1 MNEEEIAYLE
11 KALNNDNNENIT
23 NLTFKDVNQKKQIIL
38 EDLQLSNNELKKMLK
53 KLEDYKYIDELPELQ
68 DGRYIRWIN
77 LSNPDNLKLTNGG
90 ILCDIKIE
98 DSVILVLKNNFN
110 NFFCVNMDKS
120 LVFQKFSL
128 QEKVILYALDYV
140 NN

>member
-53 KLEDYKYIDELPELQ
+53 NLEDYKYIDELPELQ

-120 LVFQKFSL
+120 LVFQKLSL

-140 NN
+140 NK

>member
-110 NFFCVNMDKS
+110 KFFCVNMDKS

>member
-23 NLTFKDVNQKKQIIL
+23 NLTFKDVNEKKQIIL
-38 EDLQLSNNELKKMLK
+38 ADLQLSNNELEKMLK

-90 ILCDIKIE
+90 VLCDIKIE

-110 NFFCVNMDKS
+110 KFFCVNMDKS
-120 LVFQKFSL
+120 LDFKNFHFR
-128 QEKVILYALDYV
+128 KR
-140 NN
+140 

>member
-53 KLEDYKYIDELPELQ
+53 NLEDYKYIDELPELQ

-90 ILCDIKIE
+90 VLCDIKIE

-110 NFFCVNMDKS
+110 KFFCVNMDKS

>member
-23 NLTFKDVNQKKQIIL
+23 NLTFKDVNEKKQIIL
-38 EDLQLSNNELKKMLK
+38 ADLQLSNNELEKMLK

-90 ILCDIKIE
+90 VLCDIKIE

-110 NFFCVNMDKS
+110 KFFCVNMDKS

-140 NN
+140 NK